1 MKRYNPNIHKRRSI
15 RLKGYDYASAGL
27 YFITL
32 CVQDRVALFGKVVL
46 GEMERN
52 YFGDMVYKEWQK
64 TAAIR
69 KNCSLGA
76 FIIMPNHF
84 HAILS
89 IDYAV
94 KKTEEIGVFKSP
106 SQTIGAIIRG
116 FKGATTKQIKAL
128 LLAEREK
135 KAFLKETNF
144 NKKTD
149 SDIEDNL
156 GDTGELQFAPTE
168 GFDSTIAPTEGFG
181 SAIAP
186 TEGFDSAIAP
196 TEGFGSTI
204 APTEGFGS
212 TIAPTEGF
220 DSTITELID
229 LSKSIWQRDYY
240 EHIIRNQKAYVTI
253 ENYIINNPKKWEED
267 KFYKL

>member
-168 GFDSTIAPTEGFG
+168 GF
-181 SAIAP
+181 
-186 TEGFDSAIAP
+186 
-196 TEGFGSTI
+196 
-204 APTEGFGS
+204 GS

-220 DSTITELID
+220 DSAITELID

>member
-149 SDIEDNL
+149 SDIEDNF
-156 GDTGELQFAPTE
+156 GDTGELQF
-168 GFDSTIAPTEGFG
+168 APTEGFG

-186 TEGFDSAIAP
+186 TEGFDSA
-196 TEGFGSTI
+196 
-204 APTEGFGS
+204 
-212 TIAPTEGF
+212 
-220 DSTITELID
+220 ITELID